1 MFDSLYIGATGMVAH
16 QNDLD
21 AIANNLAN
29 VNTVGFRRGIV
40 SFSEVS
46 AQLTPTALE
55 PVRHAV
61 PSSGSAPLGAGA
73 VAQMS
78 LSTLAGP
85 FENTGQPLDVAING
99 SGFFEVLR
107 SDGTTAYTRAGS
119 LQVNSDGLLAA
130 GDGSPLSSQIQVP
143 ADAENVTIGT
153 DGKVTANV
161 PNSTTPVLLGRIELV
176 NFPNPAALSAAGST
190 QYTAPSAAGTPQT
203 GAPGTSGLGS
213 VQQGYLET
221 SDVQMTQEMVTL
233 MLAQRGFELNSKVV
247 QAADQLWQI
256 TNGLARS

>member
-1 MFDSLYIGATGMVAH
+1 MFDSFYIGATGMVAH

-29 VNTVGFRRGIV
+29 VNTTGFRRGVV

-46 AQLTPTALE
+46 AQLTPSAPEAIHQLS
-55 PVRHAV
+55 AAA
-61 PSSGSAPLGAGA
+61 GSAAAGAGSI
-73 VAQMS
+73 AQLS

-85 FENTGQPLDVAING
+85 LQNTGQPLDVAVNG
-99 SGFFEVLR
+99 AGFLEVLR
-107 SDGTTAYTRAGS
+107 SDGTTAYTRAGA
-119 LQVNSDGLLAA
+119 LQINSDGLLAV

-143 ADAENVTIGT
+143 ADAQNLTIAA
-153 DGKVTANV
+153 DGKVTATV

-176 NFPNPAALSAAGST
+176 NFPNSAALNVIGGT
-190 QYTAPSAAGTPQT
+190 QYTAPTEAGTAQT
-203 GAPGTSGLGS
+203 GAPGSSGLGTL
-213 VQQGYLET
+213 QQGYLET

-247 QAADQLWQI
+247 QAADQLWQM